1 MEKNKK
7 LEKLKHFFGIGKHS
21 DYINEY
27 FDKSNIRSSLY
38 VTSVVLVL
46 ELSMMI
52 NVFLRQF
59 NEETR
64 RSTEWFVIHFSCF
77 TVLFFAALVLFV
89 YSIRHL
95 KKLSEK
101 RYTWES

>member
-7 LEKLKHFFGIGKHS
+7 LEKIKNFLGIGKHS

-27 FDKSNIRSSLY
+27 FDKSNIRSSIC

-46 ELSMMI
+46 ELFMMLNI
-52 NVFLRQF
+52 LLRQY

-77 TVLFFAALVLFV
+77 AILFFVLYFFKF
-89 YSIRHL
+89 I
-95 KKLSEK
+95 
-101 RYTWES
+101 